1 MIVYVGGDGHAAAAA
16 ASPYLKANND
26 SELFY
31 LGTVPHPANLAVSW
45 AQWCRRACILGSTFA
60 ELPCHAQLG
69 VK

>member
-1 MIVYVGGDGHAAAAA
+1 MIVYVGGDGHAAAAAA

-45 AQWCRRACILGSTFA
+45 LNGADG
-60 ELPCHAQLG
+60 HAFWVRHLLNYTLTNG
-69 VK
+69 LV